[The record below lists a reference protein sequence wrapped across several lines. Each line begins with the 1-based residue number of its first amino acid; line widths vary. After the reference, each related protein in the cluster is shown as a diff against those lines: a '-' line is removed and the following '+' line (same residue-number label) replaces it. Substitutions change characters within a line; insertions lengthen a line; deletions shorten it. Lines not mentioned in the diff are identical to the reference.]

1 MRCERRTRLTTDV
14 IAPPESFAKLAHRLQ
29 TIKTERR
36 GGLSTVASFA
46 LEQPL
51 EVALGTVGRIAER
64 CGTYSPIVVHL
75 AHALGF
81 GG

>member
-1 MRCERRTRLTTDV
+1 M
-14 IAPPESFAKLAHRLQ
+14 
-29 TIKTERR
+29 
-36 GGLSTVASFA
+36 ASFA

-81 GG
+81 GGFPEMREFLQRRFRS